1 MHVVGDT
8 WWRRRLLLLVEDSRY
23 LSDVLWEGGD
33 HLLQM
38 GGVCGVVINTGMIFV
53 IFDYYFDYCSF
64 V

>member
-1 MHVVGDT
+1 M
-8 WWRRRLLLLVEDSRY
+8 

-38 GGVCGVVINTGMIFV
+38 GGVCGVVINTGDDFFMI
-53 IFDYYFDYCSF
+53 ITIDSF

>member
-1 MHVVGDT
+1 M
-8 WWRRRLLLLVEDSRY
+8 LPVEDSRY

-38 GGVCGVVINTGMIFV
+38 GGVCGVVIDTGKIVV
-53 IFDYYFDYCSF
+53 IFDYCSF